1 MTLHIITI
9 LLLLSQFIIY
19 TVDMYWCIGKLNV
32 LLQLHGTL
40 RRKDRIYREDIFH
53 GKGKSFSEASDR
65 EIQADIQERESE
77 NPLAYKE
84 NVLEYKLT
92 DADIM
97 VINRKKSC

>member
-1 MTLHIITI
+1 MDNL
-9 LLLLSQFIIY
+9 
-19 TVDMYWCIGKLNV
+19 KV

-53 GKGKSFSEASDR
+53 GKGKSLSEASDR
-65 EIQADIQERESE
+65 EIQLDIQEREAE

-92 DADIM
+92 EEDIM
-97 VINRKKSC
+97 AIKRKKMC